1 MTRDGTPDFIDFE
14 GLGPL
19 SPQAF
24 QLLAF
29 GVLNSLNEGRPGHVS
44 DAYLNAI
51 SAETTSAAV
60 ELESAGLWERRSDG
74 YYVLEESLISAL
86 IGQREDLQAR
96 QQACADRHFHRP
108 STGDPEALI
117 CLDCGL
123 PLH

>member
-1 MTRDGTPDFIDFE
+1 MTRGCTPDFIDFE

-19 SPQAF
+19 SPPAF

-29 GVLNSLNEGRPGHVS
+29 AVLNSLNEGRPGHVS

-51 SAETTSAAV
+51 SAETTIAAV

-96 QQACADRHFHRP
+96 KQGCAGRDFHRT
-108 STGDPEALI
+108 SQGDPEAGT
-117 CLDCGL
+117 CVDCGM

>member
-29 GVLNSLNEGRPGHVS
+29 GLLNSLDEGQPGYVS
-44 DAYLNAI
+44 DEYLNAI
-51 SAETTSAAV
+51 SAETTIAAV
-60 ELESAGLWERRSDG
+60 ALESSGLWERRSDG

-86 IGQREDLQAR
+86 IDHREDLQAR
-96 QQACADRHFHRP
+96 QQACADRAFHRP
-108 STGDPEALI
+108 SPGDPEAPI
-117 CLDCGL
+117 CVDCGT

>member
-24 QLLAF
+24 QLLTF
-29 GVLNSLNEGRPGHVS
+29 GLLNSLNEGRPGYVS
-44 DAYLNAI
+44 DECLNAI
-51 SAETTSAAV
+51 SSETKIAAV

-86 IGQREDLQAR
+86 IGQREDLQDR
-96 QQACADRHFHRP
+96 QQVCAGRGFHIL
-108 STGDPEALI
+108 SNGDPEACI
-117 CLDCGL
+117 CVDCGM